1 MRVAQLPG
9 RPAKHA
15 WADCSENLAN
25 QKKPVKKELAYYA
38 HDNRRPASDGPSDDD
53 YRTDAASES
62 KDSSQRVVLS
72 RRSGDS
78 YANDNYAVSITST
91 SRKRAKLKP
100 PVRKKKRTIAMSEGS
115 DDDDNDGSN
124 KPGKFKDPLDLAD
137 SN

>member
-1 MRVAQLPG
+1 MHSYLD

-15 WADCSENLAN
+15 WADCSENPAN
-25 QKKPVKKELAYYA
+25 QKKPEKKEQAYYA
-38 HDNRRPASDGPSDDD
+38 DANRRPASNGPSNDD

-62 KDSSQRVVLS
+62 EASS
-72 RRSGDS
+72 RRLISSRRLGNS
-78 YANDNYAVSITST
+78 YANDNYAVSITPT

-124 KPGKFKDPLDLAD
+124 KPGKFKDPLDLSD